1 MCYIG
6 TYINNVINE
15 GFMKNGIISAISNYK
30 GGVGKTITA
39 VNLSAALAIK
49 KKKVLLI
56 DIDPQSDSTRAL
68 VQNPSSI
75 DKNIYHLLDPEEET
89 PDLQDSIYPTI
100 HKNLSIIPNITETSG
115 LEIPLARNFPDSN
128 LYLRNAVRDHI
139 KDIFDYIFIDCPP
152 TLSIFV
158 SNALHCADCVII
170 PTDAGS
176 GNSLEGVRGVLDLME
191 SIKIS
196 GNPELKFL
204 KILINKID
212 RRKSAHK
219 ANIDSIIDRF
229 GKKNTF
235 KTSIP
240 TSTLFEVIETITKST
255 IFTKEAS
262 SKGAQSFR
270 SLAKEFLDYFV
281 KK

>member
-1 MCYIG
+1 MG
-6 TYINNVINE
+6 
-15 GFMKNGIISAISNYK
+15 KGIISAISNYK

-39 VNLSAALAIK
+39 INLSAALAIK

-68 VQNPSSI
+68 LQNNATI
-75 DKNIYHLLDPEEET
+75 RKTVYHLLDPDEKT
-89 PDLQDSIYPTI
+89 DDLQEFIHPTI

-115 LEIPLARNFPDSN
+115 LEIPLAQNFPESN
-128 LYLRNAVRDHI
+128 LYLRNAVHDYV
-139 KDIFDYIFIDCPP
+139 KENFDYIFIDCPP

-176 GNSLEGVRGVLDLME
+176 GNSLEGVRGVLGLME
-191 SIKIS
+191 SIKVS

-219 ANIDSIIDRF
+219 ANIDAINTRF
-229 GKKNTF
+229 GDENTF
-235 KTSIP
+235 KISIP
-240 TSTLFEVIETITKST
+240 TSTLFEVTETITKST
-255 IFTKEAS
+255 IFTHNAS
-262 SKGAQSFR
+262 SKGALGFR
-270 SLAKEFLDYFV
+270 NLGKEFLGYF
-281 KK
+281 KNK

>member
-1 MCYIG
+1 M
-6 TYINNVINE
+6 NS
-15 GFMKNGIISAISNYK
+15 GIISAISNYK

-39 VNLSAALAIK
+39 VNLSASLAIK

-68 VQNPSSI
+68 LQNPSAV
-75 DKNIYHLLDPEEET
+75 DKSVYNLLDPDENGP
-89 PDLQDSIYPTI
+89 PDLQEFIYPTI
-100 HKNLSIIPNITETSG
+100 HKNLWIIPNITETSG
-115 LEIPLARNFPDSN
+115 LEIPLAQNFPDSN
-128 LYLRNAVRDHI
+128 LYLREALHDHI
-139 KDIFDYIFIDCPP
+139 KGNFDYIFIDCPP

-191 SIKIS
+191 SIKLA

-219 ANIDSIIDRF
+219 ANIDAINDRF
-229 GKKNTF
+229 GENNTF
-235 KTSIP
+235 KETIP
-240 TSTLFEVIETITKST
+240 TSTLFEATESITKSS
-255 IFTKEAS
+255 IFTHNAS
-262 SKGAQSFR
+262 SKGATSFR
-270 SLAKEFLDYFV
+270 NLGNEFLGFFETRSEG
-281 KK
+281 

>member
-1 MCYIG
+1 M
-6 TYINNVINE
+6 E
-15 GFMKNGIISAISNYK
+15 AGIISAVSNYK

-39 VNLSAALAIK
+39 VNLSASLAIK

-68 VQNPSSI
+68 LQNPSSI
-75 DKNIYHLLDPEEET
+75 DKNIYHLLDPEEKT
-89 PDLQDSIYPTI
+89 PPNLHDFIYPTI

-115 LEIPLARNFPDSN
+115 LEIPLAQNFPDSN
-128 LYLRNAVRDHI
+128 LYLRKAIHTYI
-139 KDIFDYIFIDCPP
+139 KNNFDYIFIDCPP

-191 SIKIS
+191 SIKLS
-196 GNPELKFL
+196 GNPELRFL

-212 RRKSAHK
+212 KRKSAHK
-219 ANIDSIIDRF
+219 ANIDGINDRF
-229 GKKNTF
+229 GHENTF

-240 TSTLFEVIETITKST
+240 TSTLFEATETITKST
-255 IFTKEAS
+255 IFTYNAT

-270 SLAKEFLDYFV
+270 NLGNEFLGYFENNIEE
-281 KK
+281 

>member
-1 MCYIG
+1 
-6 TYINNVINE
+6 
-15 GFMKNGIISAISNYK
+15 
-30 GGVGKTITA
+30 
-39 VNLSAALAIK
+39 
-49 KKKVLLI
+49 VLLI

-68 VQNPSSI
+68 LQNPASI
-75 DKNIYHLLDPEEET
+75 NKTVYHLLDPDEEVQ
-89 PDLQDSIYPTI
+89 DLQDFIHPTI

-115 LEIPLARNFPDSN
+115 LEIPLAQNFPESN
-128 LYLRNAVRDHI
+128 LYLRTAVQDYV
-139 KDIFDYIFIDCPP
+139 KKTFDYIFIDCPP

-176 GNSLEGVRGVLDLME
+176 GNSLEGVRGVLGLME
-191 SIKIS
+191 SIKIA

-219 ANIDSIIDRF
+219 ANIDAINDRF
-229 GKKNTF
+229 GDENTF
-235 KTSIP
+235 EASIP
-240 TSTLFEVIETITKST
+240 TSTLFEAAETITKST
-255 IFTKEAS
+255 IFTNDAS

-270 SLAKEFLDYFV
+270 NLGKEFLGYFET
-281 KK
+281 K

>member
-1 MCYIG
+1 MG
-6 TYINNVINE
+6 V
-15 GFMKNGIISAISNYK
+15 ISAISNYK

-49 KKKVLLI
+49 KKKILLI

-68 VQNPSSI
+68 IQNPSSI
-75 DKNIYHLLDPEEET
+75 NKNVYNLLDPEENI
-89 PDLQDSIYPTI
+89 PDLQDLIYPTI
-100 HKNLSIIPNITETSG
+100 HKNLFIIPNITETSG
-115 LEIPLARNFPDSN
+115 LEIPLAQKFPDSN
-128 LYLRNAVRDHI
+128 LYLRNAVRDNV
-139 KDIFDYIFIDCPP
+139 KNNFDYIFIDCPP

-176 GNSLEGVRGVLDLME
+176 GNSLEGVRGVLDLMK

-219 ANIDSIIDRF
+219 ANIDAIFNRF
-229 GKKNTF
+229 GNNNTF
-235 KTSIP
+235 KTTIP
-240 TSTLFEVIETITKST
+240 TSTMFEAIETITKST

-270 SLAKEFLDYFV
+270 NLGKEFLNYFE
-281 KK
+281 KNKDINNQK

>member
-1 MCYIG
+1 
-6 TYINNVINE
+6 
-15 GFMKNGIISAISNYK
+15 MKQGVISAISNYK

-49 KKKVLLI
+49 KKKILLI

-68 VQNPSSI
+68 MQSPNSI
-75 DKNIYHLLDPEEET
+75 NQSVYHLLDPNEELP
-89 PDLQDSIYPTI
+89 PDLQEMIYPTI
-100 HKNLSIIPNITETSG
+100 HKNLWILPNITETSG
-115 LEIPLARNFPDSN
+115 LEIPLAQNFPDSN
-128 LYLRNAVRDHI
+128 LYLRRGIYDHI
-139 KDIFDYIFIDCPP
+139 KNTFDYTFIDCPP

-191 SIKIS
+191 SIKQT
-196 GNPELKFL
+196 GNPELRFL

-219 ANIDSIIDRF
+219 ANIDAINDRF
-229 GKKNTF
+229 GEKNTF
-235 KTSIP
+235 KESIP
-240 TSTLFEVIETITKST
+240 TSTLFEAAETITKAS
-255 IFTKEAS
+255 IFTHNAT
-262 SKGAQSFR
+262 SKGAQAFR
-270 SLAKEFLDYFV
+270 NLGKEFLGYFEG
-281 KK
+281 K

>member
-1 MCYIG
+1 LWCIGQYID
-6 TYINNVINE
+6 NVID
-15 GFMKNGIISAISNYK
+15 GVFMNKGVISAISNYK

-39 VNLSAALAIK
+39 INLSAALAIK
-49 KKKVLLI
+49 KKKILLI

-68 VQNPSSI
+68 LQNPASI
-75 DKNIYHLLDPEEET
+75 NKTVYHLLDPDEKIQ
-89 PDLQDSIYPTI
+89 DLQDFIHPTI

-115 LEIPLARNFPDSN
+115 LEIPLAQNFPESN
-128 LYLRNAVRDHI
+128 LYLRSAVHDYV
-139 KDIFDYIFIDCPP
+139 KKTFDYIFIDCPP

-176 GNSLEGVRGVLDLME
+176 GNSLEGVRGVLGLME
-191 SIKIS
+191 SIKIA

-219 ANIDSIIDRF
+219 ANIDAINDRF
-229 GKKNTF
+229 GDENTF
-235 KTSIP
+235 ETSIP
-240 TSTLFEVIETITKST
+240 TSTLFEAAETITKST
-255 IFTKEAS
+255 IFTNDAS
-262 SKGAQSFR
+262 SKGAQAFR
-270 SLAKEFLDYFV
+270 TLSKEFLGYFNN
-281 KK
+281 K

>member
-1 MCYIG
+1 MAG
-6 TYINNVINE
+6 V
-15 GFMKNGIISAISNYK
+15 ISAISNYK

-39 VNLSAALAIK
+39 VNLSASLAIK
-49 KKKVLLI
+49 KQKVLLI

-68 VQNPSSI
+68 LQNPSSI
-75 DKNIYHLLDPEEET
+75 NKSVYHLLDPEEKEK
-89 PDLQDSIYPTI
+89 PALQDVIYPTI

-115 LEIPLARNFPDSN
+115 LEIPLAQNFPTSN
-128 LYLRNAVRDHI
+128 LYLRNAVRDYVI
-139 KDIFDYIFIDCPP
+139 NSFDYIFIDCPP

-176 GNSLEGVRGVLDLME
+176 GNSLEGVRGVLGLMK
-191 SIKIS
+191 SIQETE
-196 GNPELKFL
+196 NPGLKFL

-219 ANIDSIIDRF
+219 ANIDAIRDRF
-229 GKKNTF
+229 GDENTF

-240 TSTLFEVIETITKST
+240 TSTLFEITETITRST
-255 IFTKEAS
+255 IFTNNSA

-270 SLAKEFLDYFV
+270 NLGNEFLGYF
-281 KK
+281 KNK

>member
-1 MCYIG
+1 MAAG
-6 TYINNVINE
+6 V
-15 GFMKNGIISAISNYK
+15 ISAISNYK

-68 VQNPSSI
+68 IQNPASI
-75 DKNIYHLLDPEEET
+75 SHSVYELLDPGSST
-89 PDLQDSIYPTI
+89 PDLQDCIYPTI

-115 LEIPLARNFPDSN
+115 LEIPLAQNFPDSN
-128 LYLRNAVRDHI
+128 FYLRDVVKDHVV
-139 KDIFDYIFIDCPP
+139 DAFDYIFLDCPP

-176 GNSLEGVRGVLDLME
+176 GNSLEGVRGVLGLME
-191 SIKIS
+191 SIREN
-196 GNPELKFL
+196 GNPGLKFL

-219 ANIDSIIDRF
+219 ANIDSINDRF
-229 GKKNTF
+229 GDSNTF

-240 TSTLFEVIETITKST
+240 TSTLFEVSETITRSS
-255 IFTKEAS
+255 IFTHNAS
-262 SKGAQSFR
+262 SKGAQGFR
-270 SLAKEFLDYFV
+270 NLCKEFLGYFGN
-281 KK
+281 K

>member
-1 MCYIG
+1 
-6 TYINNVINE
+6 
-15 GFMKNGIISAISNYK
+15 MKNGIISAISNYK

-39 VNLSAALAIK
+39 VNLSASLAIK
-49 KKKVLLI
+49 KKKILLI

-75 DKNIYHLLDPEEET
+75 DKCVYHLLDPKEEQLN
-89 PDLQDSIYPTI
+89 LQDFIYPTI

-115 LEIPLARNFPDSN
+115 LEIPLAQKFPDSN
-128 LYLRNAVRDHI
+128 FYLRNSVHSYV
-139 KDIFDYIFIDCPP
+139 KEVFDYIFIDCPP

-191 SIKIS
+191 SIRSS

-219 ANIDSIIDRF
+219 ANIDAINDRF
-229 GKKNTF
+229 GDENTF

-240 TSTLFEVIETITKST
+240 TSTLFEAAETITKST
-255 IFTKEAS
+255 IFTNDAS

-270 SLAKEFLDYFV
+270 NLGKEFLGYFNN
-281 KK
+281 K

>member
-1 MCYIG
+1 LWCIGQYID
-6 TYINNVINE
+6 NVID
-15 GFMKNGIISAISNYK
+15 GVFMNKGVISAISNYK

-39 VNLSAALAIK
+39 INLSAALAIK
-49 KKKVLLI
+49 KKKILLI

-68 VQNPSSI
+68 LQNPASI
-75 DKNIYHLLDPEEET
+75 NKTVYHLLDPDEKIQ
-89 PDLQDSIYPTI
+89 DLQDFIHPTI

-115 LEIPLARNFPDSN
+115 LEIPLAQNFPESN
-128 LYLRNAVRDHI
+128 LYLRSAVHDYV
-139 KDIFDYIFIDCPP
+139 KKTFDYIFIDCPP

-176 GNSLEGVRGVLDLME
+176 GNSLEGVRGVLGLLE
-191 SIKIS
+191 SIKIA

-219 ANIDSIIDRF
+219 ANIDAINDRF
-229 GKKNTF
+229 GDENTF
-235 KTSIP
+235 ETSIP
-240 TSTLFEVIETITKST
+240 TSTLFEAAETITKST
-255 IFTKEAS
+255 IFTNDAS
-262 SKGAQSFR
+262 SKGAQAFR
-270 SLAKEFLDYFV
+270 TLSKEFLGYFNN
-281 KK
+281 K

>member
-1 MCYIG
+1 
-6 TYINNVINE
+6 
-15 GFMKNGIISAISNYK
+15 MKNGIISAISNYK
-30 GGVGKTITA
+30 GGVGKTIA
-39 VNLSAALAIK
+39 SVNLSASLAIK

-68 VQNPSSI
+68 IQKASSI
-75 DKNIYHLLDPEEET
+75 NQCVYQLLDPDKSAT
-89 PDLQDSIYPTI
+89 PDIQDFIYPTI
-100 HKNLSIIPNITETSG
+100 HNNLYIIPNITETSG
-115 LEIPLARNFPDSN
+115 LEIPLAQNFPESN
-128 LYLRNAVRDHI
+128 LYLRDIRDYV
-139 KDIFDYIFIDCPP
+139 KANFDYIFIDCPP

-191 SIKIS
+191 SIRVT
-196 GNPELKFL
+196 GNPGLKFL

-219 ANIDSIIDRF
+219 ANIDAINNRF
-229 GKKNTF
+229 GDENTF
-235 KTSIP
+235 KTHIP
-240 TSTLFEVIETITKST
+240 TSTLFEVTETITRST
-255 IFTKEAS
+255 IFTNNAT

-270 SLAKEFLDYFV
+270 DLGKEFLGYFEN
-281 KK
+281 KTKE

>member
-1 MCYIG
+1 MWCIGQYID
-6 TYINNVINE
+6 NVID
-15 GFMKNGIISAISNYK
+15 GVFMNKGVISAISNYK

-39 VNLSAALAIK
+39 INLSAALAIK
-49 KKKVLLI
+49 KKKILLI

-68 VQNPSSI
+68 LQNPASI
-75 DKNIYHLLDPEEET
+75 NKTVYHLLDPDEKIQ
-89 PDLQDSIYPTI
+89 DLQDFIHPTI

-115 LEIPLARNFPDSN
+115 LEIPLAQNFPESN
-128 LYLRNAVRDHI
+128 LYLRSAVHDYV
-139 KDIFDYIFIDCPP
+139 KKTFDYIFIDCPP

-176 GNSLEGVRGVLDLME
+176 GNSLEGVRGVLGLME
-191 SIKIS
+191 SIKIA

-219 ANIDSIIDRF
+219 ANIDAINDRF
-229 GKKNTF
+229 GDENTF
-235 KTSIP
+235 ETSIP
-240 TSTLFEVIETITKST
+240 TSTLFEAAETITKST
-255 IFTKEAS
+255 IFTNDAS
-262 SKGAQSFR
+262 SKGAQAFR
-270 SLAKEFLDYFV
+270 TLSKEFLGYFNN
-281 KK
+281 K

>member
-1 MCYIG
+1 MWCIGQYID
-6 TYINNVINE
+6 NVID
-15 GFMKNGIISAISNYK
+15 GVFMNKGVISAISNYK

-39 VNLSAALAIK
+39 INLSAALAIK
-49 KKKVLLI
+49 KKKILLI

-68 VQNPSSI
+68 LQNPASI
-75 DKNIYHLLDPEEET
+75 NKTVYHLLDPDEKIQ
-89 PDLQDSIYPTI
+89 DLQDFIHPTI

-115 LEIPLARNFPDSN
+115 LEIPLAQNFPESN
-128 LYLRNAVRDHI
+128 LYLRSAVHDYV
-139 KDIFDYIFIDCPP
+139 KKTFDYIFIDCPP

-176 GNSLEGVRGVLDLME
+176 GNSLEGVRGVLGLLE
-191 SIKIS
+191 SIKIA

-219 ANIDSIIDRF
+219 ANIDAINDRF
-229 GKKNTF
+229 GDENTF
-235 KTSIP
+235 ETSIP
-240 TSTLFEVIETITKST
+240 TSTLFEAAETITKST
-255 IFTKEAS
+255 IFTNDAS
-262 SKGAQSFR
+262 SKGAQAFR
-270 SLAKEFLDYFV
+270 TLSKEFLGYFNN
-281 KK
+281 K

>member
-1 MCYIG
+1 
-6 TYINNVINE
+6 
-15 GFMKNGIISAISNYK
+15 MKNGVISAISNYK

-68 VQNPSSI
+68 IQNPSSI
-75 DKNIYHLLDPEEET
+75 DKNIYHLLDPEEKIS
-89 PDLQDSIYPTI
+89 DLQNFIYPTI
-100 HKNLSIIPNITETSG
+100 HKNLSILPNITETSG

-128 LYLRNAVRDHI
+128 LYLRNAIRDYATNN
-139 KDIFDYIFIDCPP
+139 FNYIFIDCPP

-219 ANIDSIIDRF
+219 ANIDAIINRF
-229 GKKNTF
+229 GNENTF
-235 KTSIP
+235 ITSIP
-240 TSTLFEVIETITKST
+240 TSTLFEATETITKST

-270 SLAKEFLDYFV
+270 NLGKEFLGYFE
-281 KK
+281 KRKG

>member
-1 MCYIG
+1 MTIG
-6 TYINNVINE
+6 V
-15 GFMKNGIISAISNYK
+15 ISAISNYK

-49 KKKVLLI
+49 KKKTLLI

-68 VQNPSSI
+68 MQNPAVV
-75 DKNIYHLLDPEEET
+75 DQCVYQLLDPDSKVF
-89 PDLQDSIYPTI
+89 PDSISDFIYPTI
-100 HKNLSIIPNITETSG
+100 HKNLWILPNITETSG
-115 LEIPLARNFPDSN
+115 LEIPLAQQFPASN
-128 LYLRNAVRDHI
+128 MYLRNGIHEYV
-139 KDIFDYIFIDCPP
+139 KSQFDYIFIDCPP

-191 SIKIS
+191 SIRQT
-196 GNPELKFL
+196 GNPKLRFL

-219 ANIDSIIDRF
+219 ANIDAINERF
-229 GKKNTF
+229 GDENTF
-235 KTSIP
+235 KESIP
-240 TSTLFEVIETITKST
+240 TSTLFEAAETVTRAS
-255 IFTKEAS
+255 IFTHNAT
-262 SKGAQSFR
+262 SKGAGAFR
-270 SLAKEFLDYFV
+270 NLGKEFLKYFEG
-281 KK
+281 K